1 MLSGSLSKTFAG
13 GYTLISR
20 WTATQDEANNRSEIT
35 IKTYIEFASNAYDLQ
50 VGSRNLKLKIEYD
63 TMTHSVN
70 PSRSVGQ
77 SLSKLLAT
85 DVKTYSHDDNGNKT
99 ITLNTT
105 LDINATIS
113 GSWVGTISTGY
124 KNFPLDKIERAMMA
138 IRTSPGGAFHRVPA
152 RIKTESGLVKPKRIW
167 VCTDSG
173 VKRAR

>member
-20 WTATQDEANNRSEIT
+20 WTATQDEVNNRSTVT
-35 IKTYIEFASNAYDLQ
+35 IKTYIEFAGNSYDLH
-50 VGSRNLKLKIEYD
+50 VGTRTLKVKIEYD

-113 GSWVGTISTGY
+113 GSWVGTISTD
-124 KNFPLDKIERAMMA
+124 KNFPLDKIERAMMT

-152 RIKTESGLVKPKRIW
+152 RIKAESGLVKPKRIW
-167 VCTDSG
+167 IGTDSG
-173 VKRAR
+173 VKKAR